1 MPPRIHLPLVDRR
14 IVLRGLA
21 ATLLASLTG
30 CGTEYVPL
38 PPERSSDP
46 TLGPD
51 GGASDPPPPPP
62 PPATTGFE
70 RCGTELCLALSDPAN
85 TALRTVD
92 GARVIN
98 FEGKRLLIIRIEAD
112 RFLVLSAVCT
122 HSGCTV
128 RYAPAS
134 TDILC
139 PCHGSTF
146 ALDGAVTN
154 GPADAPLATYD
165 TSYEKAVDVVRVMLG

>member
-1 MPPRIHLPLVDRR
+1 M
-14 IVLRGLA
+14 A
-21 ATLLASLTG
+21 ATLLASLAG
-30 CGTEYVPL
+30 CGSEYVPL
-38 PPERSSDP
+38 PPGRRGEDP
-46 TLGPD
+46 VGPD
-51 GGASDPPPPPP
+51 GGNGATDPPLPPP

-70 RCGTELCLALSDPAN
+70 RCGTELCLELADPAN
-85 TALRTVD
+85 VQLRAVD
-92 GARVIN
+92 GARVIT
-98 FEGKRLLIIRIEAD
+98 FEGKRLLIIRIEAA

-128 RYAPAS
+128 RYAPPT

-154 GPADAPLATYD
+154 GPADAPLAMYE
-165 TSYEKAVDVVRVMLG
+165 TSYDPSTDVVRVMLG

>member
-1 MPPRIHLPLVDRR
+1 M
-14 IVLRGLA
+14 A
-21 ATLLASLTG
+21 ATLLATLTG

-38 PPERSSDP
+38 PPGRRDDDDE
-46 TLGPD
+46 LLPD

-70 RCGTELCLALSDPAN
+70 RCGAELCFALTDPAN

-92 GARVIN
+92 GARVIT
-98 FEGKRLLIIRIEAD
+98 FEGKRLLIIRIEAT

-128 RYAPAS
+128 RYAAAT

-154 GPADAPLATYD
+154 GPADAPLATYE
-165 TSYEKAVDVVRVMLG
+165 TSYDQATDVVRVMLG